1 LWVGSTEWPRLYDWT
16 RLEQRSG
23 VGDVEPKRGGACRD
37 GGRAE
42 EMTQGAVRRVEARA
56 ALGGVRLDVRS
67 GMGARGVE
75 TGVGPRGGPR
85 QQQLEQGAEQ
95 PEGARPEGAPG
106 HAGHAGVRTSFRTT
120 TAPSNTIPYMHTIN
134 GPVGRSPA
142 SDSHRPRIDAS
153 APEPH
158 EM

>member
-1 LWVGSTEWPRLYDWT
+1 
-16 RLEQRSG
+16 
-23 VGDVEPKRGGACRD
+23 
-37 GGRAE
+37 
-42 EMTQGAVRRVEARA
+42 MTQGAVRGVDARA
-56 ALGGVRLDVRS
+56 ALAGVGLDVRR

-75 TGVGPRGGPR
+75 AGVSPGGGSR

-106 HAGHAGVRTSFRTT
+106 HAGVRTSFRTT
-120 TAPSNTIPYMHTIN
+120 TAPTSTRPYMHTIS

-142 SDSHRPRIDAS
+142 SDSHRPRIEAS

>member
-1 LWVGSTEWPRLYDWT
+1 
-16 RLEQRSG
+16 
-23 VGDVEPKRGGACRD
+23 
-37 GGRAE
+37 
-42 EMTQGAVRRVEARA
+42 MTQGAVRRVEARA

-85 QQQLEQGAEQ
+85 QQQLEQRAEQ

-120 TAPSNTIPYMHTIN
+120 TAPSSTIPYMHTIS

-142 SDSHRPRIDAS
+142 SDSHRPRIEAS

>member
-1 LWVGSTEWPRLYDWT
+1 
-16 RLEQRSG
+16 
-23 VGDVEPKRGGACRD
+23 
-37 GGRAE
+37 
-42 EMTQGAVRRVEARA
+42 MTQGAVRRVEARA
-56 ALGGVRLDVRS
+56 ALAGVGLDVRR

-120 TAPSNTIPYMHTIN
+120 TGPSNTIPYMHTNN

>member
-1 LWVGSTEWPRLYDWT
+1 
-16 RLEQRSG
+16 
-23 VGDVEPKRGGACRD
+23 
-37 GGRAE
+37 
-42 EMTQGAVRRVEARA
+42 MTQGAVRRVEARA

-67 GMGARGVE
+67 GVGARGVE
-75 TGVGPRGGPR
+75 TGVGPRSGPG
-85 QQQLEQGAEQ
+85 QQQLEQRAEQ

-120 TAPSNTIPYMHTIN
+120 TAPSSTIPYMHTIS

-142 SDSHRPRIDAS
+142 SDSHRPRIEAS